1 MFLRYAVVAAALTI
15 APVAIVPAALAQSAS
30 DHVTMGDKEY
40 AAANA
45 AAALKHYEAALAT
58 DPQSYDAL
66 WKASRA
72 AIDVGEVTADAK
84 QRAGI
89 YKSGEQYAR
98 RAMELNPTD
107 AEGHFHLSRALGRTA
122 LTLGSRE
129 RVKYA
134 GEVRKHALEALKINP
149 QHAGALH
156 VMGVWNAE
164 VMRLSGVSRFFA
176 KNLLGGDV
184 FGKAS
189 WGEAVR
195 YMEQAIAVEPD
206 RLVHR
211 VDLAEIH
218 KDMKNKAKAR
228 AEAEYVMKA
237 TASEP
242 NDAKYKAQAERLLAE
257 LR

>member
-1 MFLRYAVVAAALTI
+1 MFLRYVVVAAALSL
-15 APVAIVPAALAQSAS
+15 APVAIVPAAFAQSAS

-40 AAANA
+40 TAPNA

-58 DPQSYDAL
+58 DPQQYEAL
-66 WKASRA
+66 WKASRT
-72 AIDVGEVTADAK
+72 AIDVGEATADAK
-84 QRAGI
+84 ERAAL
-89 YKSGEQYAR
+89 YKRGTEYAR
-98 RAMELNPTD
+98 RAVAANPTD
-107 AEGHFHLSRALGRTA
+107 AEGHFHLARSLGRTA
-122 LTLGSRE
+122 LTLGSRD

-134 GEVRKHALEALKINP
+134 SEVRKHALQALEYNP

-156 VMGVWNAE
+156 VMGMWNAE

-189 WGEAVR
+189 WKEAVR
-195 YMEQAIAVEPD
+195 YMEQAVAVEPN

-242 NDAKYKAQAERLLAE
+242 NDDKYKAQAERLLAE

>member
-1 MFLRYAVVAAALTI
+1 MSLRYAMVAAALWL
-15 APVAIVPAALAQSAS
+15 APLAVAPAAFAQSAS
-30 DHVTMGDKEY
+30 EHVALGDKEY
-40 AAANA
+40 ASLNT
-45 AAALKHYEAALAT
+45 AAALTHYEAALAT
-58 DPQSYDAL
+58 DPQDYDAL
-66 WKASRA
+66 WKASRTA
-72 AIDVGEVTADAK
+72 VDVGEGTTDEGRRTATYKDA
-84 QRAGI
+84 
-89 YKSGEQYAR
+89 EQYAR
-98 RAMELNPTD
+98 RAVQANPAD
-107 AEGHFHLSRALGRTA
+107 AEGHFHLARSLGRRA
-122 LTLGSRE
+122 LTLGSRD

-134 GEVRKHALEALKINP
+134 ADVREHALQALKYNP

-189 WGEAVR
+189 WSEAVR
-195 YMEQAIAVEPD
+195 YMEQAVAAEPN

-218 KDMKNKAKAR
+218 KDMRNTAKAR